1 MKTNTL
7 LAATLAVFVSFGAC
21 AQTVD
26 EIVDKHVTALGGMDK
41 LNAVKT
47 VVTNQTVSTRQG
59 DAPILTTIVVGKAMR
74 SEITIMGNAMLR
86 VVDGTTGWILVPTI
100 MKGSGE
106 PEAMPADQLKQS
118 MNQLNPFGWLVNYK
132 DKGTKVELV
141 GKEQI
146 DKKDMYHLKITT
158 KEGQLVDQYIDATT
172 YLVSKVKVSMSGQD
186 SEILFSDYKEVN
198 GVKFPNTVEI
208 IGGQMGTMTMLT
220 NKITVNSPINEAIF
234 KKPAK

>member
-7 LAATLAVFVSFGAC
+7 LAATLAVFVSFGAY

-86 VVDGTTGWILVPTI
+86 VVDGTTGWILIPTM

-146 DKKDMYHLKITT
+146 DKKDVYRLKITT

-186 SEILFSDYKEVN
+186 GEIR
-198 GVKFPNTVEI
+198 
-208 IGGQMGTMTMLT
+208 
-220 NKITVNSPINEAIF
+220 
-234 KKPAK
+234 

>member
-7 LAATLAVFVSFGAC
+7 LAATLAVFVSFGAY

-86 VVDGTTGWILVPTI
+86 VVDGTTGWILIPTM

-146 DKKDMYHLKITT
+146 DKKDVYRLKITT

>member
-1 MKTNTL
+1 MKINTL
-7 LAATLAVFVSFGAC
+7 LAATLAVFVSFGAY

-86 VVDGTTGWILVPTI
+86 VVDGTTGWILIPTM

-146 DKKDMYHLKITT
+146 DKKDVYRLKITT